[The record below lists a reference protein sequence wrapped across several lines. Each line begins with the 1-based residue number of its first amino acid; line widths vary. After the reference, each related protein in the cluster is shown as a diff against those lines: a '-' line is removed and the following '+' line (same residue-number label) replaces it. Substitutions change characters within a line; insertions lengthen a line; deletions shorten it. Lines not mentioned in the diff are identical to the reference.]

1 MTPRQI
7 VSVIALAA
15 ASLLLSIAPAS
26 ASAFTDSYHGGGLPC
41 SISSRPQSGCAQVVT
56 DSSVTSSGSASPS
69 SSPAPAVHRTKK
81 SGRAAGWAIGAVLIA
96 ALAGGSYWQSRRRR
110 D

>member
-26 ASAFTDSYHGGGLPC
+26 AFTDSYHSGGLPC

-56 DSSVTSSGSASPS
+56 DSSVTSSGSVSPS
-69 SSPAPAVHRTKK
+69 SSPAPAVHQTKK